1 MSPTLPVRF
10 TLTHLFF
17 FLYASSHPSN
27 SVCPSFRLSCR
38 PSARNFDS
46 PPKIAL
52 IDWLEVGKYCVC
64 IMIYIWRIC
73 PPRLVLLPFRF
84 EMLQRISIRG
94 HVPPSVRPSIA
105 LLFKTAWFLDIKIPT
120 FLQAY
125 EWEKRASEQMS
136 AAERASKASS
146 AKQMNEW
153 AVPENE

>member
-1 MSPTLPVRF
+1 MRSGLEHTHTHTHTHAHTHTHTHIHTNMNPCLPHFQFLLPSPI
-10 TLTHLFF
+10 FF

-73 PPRLVLLPFRF
+73 PPRLVLPFRF
-84 EMLQRISIRG
+84 EMLLRISIRG
-94 HVPPSVRPSIA
+94 HVPPSVRPSVA
-105 LLFKTAWFLDIKIPT
+105 LWFKTARFLDIKIST
-120 FLQAY
+120 FL
-125 EWEKRASEQMS
+125 
-136 AAERASKASS
+136 
-146 AKQMNEW
+146 W
-153 AVPENE
+153 A